1 MVITQSVQL
10 FLVIDQIAKIG
21 LSSLHMNDY
30 IENLFIHKSQ
40 IYNLILILSRWVS
53 SGARLR
59 QA

>member
-21 LSSLHMNDY
+21 LNYLQMNDY
-30 IENLFIHKSQ
+30 LENLFIYKPQ
-40 IYNLILILSRWVS
+40 IDNLIIILARWVS

-59 QA
+59 PA